1 MDASN
6 DSAAQKK
13 EIIKNKSDIL
23 KPLDN
28 TSLPR
33 VQIANT
39 RELKVKAFRLLYE
52 SYLEKG
58 FAQES
63 ESKMWYS
70 IFDLLP
76 DTAIVVAINDEDE
89 VVGALT
95 IVLDSEIGLPA
106 DELCKGE
113 LEEFRKGHTLAQIA
127 SLCVKG
133 KVRSDLGLLIKLC
146 NYAFLYAKGLKSITD
161 FIITVNPK
169 NMNFYIQKLLFA
181 QIGQEGLY
189 SKLGGN
195 PAVILQLDLEEAE
208 LVSRQLRDEPSKH
221 LYDQFYNVS
230 EKKDDFDK
238 LFETKMSMNCS
249 TEDFGYF
256 VNQNCLMTKAVGKDG
271 YTHNLMLSI

>member
-1 MDASN
+1 MRNSDAQN
-6 DSAAQKK
+6 KVDI
-13 EIIKNKSDIL
+13 ENKSKIL

-39 RELKVKAFRLLYE
+39 RELKIKAFSLLYE
-52 SYLEKG
+52 SYLKKG
-58 FAQES
+58 FAQEND
-63 ESKMWYS
+63 SKMWYS

-76 DTAIVVAINDEDE
+76 DTAIVVAIDDNEE

-95 IVLDSEIGLPA
+95 IVLDSDIGLPA
-106 DELCKGE
+106 DELCTGE
-113 LEEFRKGHTLAQIA
+113 LEELRKGHLLAQIA

-146 NYAFLYAKGLKSITD
+146 NYAFLYAKGLKDITD

-189 SKLGGN
+189 SKLGGTA
-195 PAVILQLDLEEAE
+195 AVILQLDLEEAE
-208 LVSRQLRDEPSKH
+208 LVSRQLRDEPAKH

-230 EKKDDFDK
+230 EKKADFDE
-238 LFETKMSMNCS
+238 LFKSKMSMNCS

-256 VNQNCLMTKAVGKDG
+256 VNKNCLMTRPEGKDG
-271 YTHNLMLSI
+271 YTHNLLLSF